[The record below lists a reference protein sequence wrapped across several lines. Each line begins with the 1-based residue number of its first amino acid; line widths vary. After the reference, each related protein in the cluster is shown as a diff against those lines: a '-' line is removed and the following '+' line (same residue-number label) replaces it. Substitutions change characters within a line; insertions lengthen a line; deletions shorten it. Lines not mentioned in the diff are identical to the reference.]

1 MTTLESVKQA
11 VLETVREMDRSGLTL
26 GTAGNVSA
34 RTESG
39 EVVMTPTALAYDRM
53 SVEDLVVMN
62 LDGQILSGTQEPT
75 TESSLHLSCLRRH
88 PDIAAVVHCHAIH
101 ASMFAANHE
110 SIPSVIE
117 EVDLYLGGSVDVAAY
132 HQTGSEA
139 LGNAVAE
146 LLATRGAAL
155 LANHGLVTVAQTPGE
170 ALQMAHLV
178 ERTAQII
185 WGALRMGK
193 PKLLPD
199 SATAHFSAMY
209 RQRRAAA
216 AQAASRRMTSD
227 QPA

>member
-1 MTTLESVKQA
+1 MMTIESAKKA
-11 VLETVREMDRSGLTL
+11 VLETVREMDRSGLTS

-34 RTESG
+34 RTHAG

-53 SVEDLVVMN
+53 TTADLVVMD
-62 LDGQILSGTQEPT
+62 LDGLILSGSREPT
-75 TESSLHLSCLRRH
+75 TESSLHLCCLRRH
-88 PDIAAVVHCHAIH
+88 SDIAAVVHSHAIH

-117 EVDLYLGGSVDVAAY
+117 EVDLYLGGPVNVAAY
-132 HQTGSEA
+132 HQTGSKA
-139 LGNAVAE
+139 LGHAVAE

-170 ALQMAHLV
+170 ALQMARLV

-185 WGALRMGK
+185 WGARSMGE
-193 PKLLPD
+193 PKSLPD
-199 SATAHFSAMY
+199 SATAHFSGMY

-216 AQAASRRMTSD
+216 AQAAARRTVSN
-227 QPA
+227 